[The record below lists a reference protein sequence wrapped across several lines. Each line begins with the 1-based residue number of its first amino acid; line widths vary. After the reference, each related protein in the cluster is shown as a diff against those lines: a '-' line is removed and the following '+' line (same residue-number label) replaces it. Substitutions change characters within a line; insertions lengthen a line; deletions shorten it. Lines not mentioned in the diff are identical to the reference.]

1 MTVYV
6 AASCEYTQ
14 GCCGVR
20 QICEFSTQELHRE
33 YVYGYFRGSG
43 ETEQAA
49 YQSLLDAIQAY
60 DYAYDG
66 NDFSCS
72 VLQIWFYKPRDYAG
86 NYDEHYKAEALRQ
99 LVAAI
104 PNVVDLGEHHNV
116 NSGNL
121 IQGYQ
126 WSVA

>member
-20 QICEFSTQELHRE
+20 QICEFSETHAARA
-33 YVYGYFRGSG
+33 YSYGNFNGSG

-49 YQSLLDAIQAY
+49 YQSLFNAIQAY
-60 DYAYDG
+60 DYGDDS

-72 VLQIWFYKPRDYAG
+72 VLQIWFYKPRDFAG
-86 NYDEHYKAEALRQ
+86 SFEEHYKAEALRQ

-104 PNVVDLGEHHNV
+104 PNVIDLGEHHNV